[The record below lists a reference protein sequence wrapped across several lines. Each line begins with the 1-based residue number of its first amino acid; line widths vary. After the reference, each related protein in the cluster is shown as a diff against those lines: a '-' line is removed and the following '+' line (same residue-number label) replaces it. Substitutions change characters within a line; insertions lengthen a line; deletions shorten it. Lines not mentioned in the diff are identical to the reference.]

1 MFGLGYQCFLS
12 RINWY
17 HRLFCIAMISPWPGL
32 LTLVI
37 RWFGNS
43 LPQNITGISFELS
56 FWKPTPAY
64 PSTSSGRTVF
74 TGRMGKQV
82 AKIHWQ
88 KPLIIACL
96 VFSQVEAKPPVQ
108 EQTFT
113 PYVASSLLYDSNY
126 LRFSDRVD
134 PKSVTGK
141 DDKSELIEQLAAGFD
156 VDWKHSLQQVLV
168 KANVQN
174 NNFQNFSNLNY
185 VGWKNLAQWNWQLQ
199 SKLSGEIGYA
209 NMQAMGSY
217 VQLNALVSN
226 LYNNTRLFASGGY
239 LFHPRGKIK
248 LGWFR
253 TDNRF
258 TDSSR
263 AISNNTEDNAELNLN
278 YISPTGSMT
287 GVRLL
292 ATDGQYPQREYNAGS
307 NLDNAYKR
315 YNYALTWDWRASI
328 KTRVDGWLGYTMQHH
343 AHLSVR
349 DFADVTARLS
359 LNWEFS
365 DKTGLQIIAKR
376 EISQAGNEFASFMLA
391 QGVEINPSW
400 RPSEK
405 LEFLLPINYHQQDY
419 LGETGSAT
427 NSPRQQDQVANFGF
441 SAKYSPWDNISINA
455 LLNYE
460 KRDSNNQFRA
470 YTSQSASIN
479 LQAAF

>member
-1 MFGLGYQCFLS
+1 MFRLGYQCFLN
-12 RINWY
+12 RINWH
-17 HRLFCIAMISPWPGL
+17 HRLFCIAMTSLWPSL
-32 LTLVI
+32 LALVSRQFVNRPPRRNYREI
-37 RWFGNS
+37 
-43 LPQNITGISFELS
+43 LILVSFVVGQ
-56 FWKPTPAY
+56 A
-64 PSTSSGRTVF
+64 
-74 TGRMGKQV
+74 
-82 AKIHWQ
+82 
-88 KPLIIACL
+88 
-96 VFSQVEAKPPVQ
+96 EAKQPAQ

-126 LRFSDRVD
+126 LRFSDSVN
-134 PKSVTGK
+134 SQQVTGK
-141 DDKSELIEQLAAGFD
+141 SDKSELIEQLAAGFD

-168 KANVQN
+168 KANVQQN
-174 NNFQNFSNLNY
+174 SFQNFSNLDY
-185 VGWKNLAQWNWQLQ
+185 VGWKNLAQWNWQSQ
-199 SKLSGEIGYA
+199 SNLSGEIGYA

-217 VQLNALVSN
+217 VQLNSLVSN
-226 LYNNTRLFASGGY
+226 LYNNTRMFASGGY

-258 TDSSR
+258 TDASR
-263 AISNNTEDNAELNLN
+263 AISNNTEDNAELNIN

-287 GVRLL
+287 GMRLL
-292 ATDGQYPQREYNAGS
+292 ATNGHYPQREFNAGS
-307 NLDNAYKR
+307 NQDNAYKR

-349 DFADVTARLS
+349 DFADVTARLN
-359 LNWEFS
+359 LNWQFS
-365 DKTGLQIIAKR
+365 DKTWLQISAKR

-391 QGVEINPSW
+391 QGVEVNPSW

-405 LEFLLPINYHQQDY
+405 LEFLLPINYQQQDY
-419 LGETGSAT
+419 LGETGSVT
-427 NSPRQQDQVANFGF
+427 IGPSQQDQVANFGF
-441 SAKYSPWDNISINA
+441 SAKYSPWDNVSINA

>member
-12 RINWY
+12 RINWH

-32 LTLVI
+32 LTVVI
-37 RWFGNS
+37 RWFVNS
-43 LPQNITGISFELS
+43 LPLNITGISFGLS
-56 FWKPTPAY
+56 LLKPIPAY

-88 KPLIIACL
+88 KSLIIACL

-134 PKSVTGK
+134 PQSVTGK

-174 NNFQNFSNLNY
+174 NNFQNFSNLDY

-217 VQLNALVSN
+217 VQLNSLVSN
-226 LYNNTRLFASGGY
+226 LYNNTRLFASSGY

-287 GVRLL
+287 GVRL
-292 ATDGQYPQREYNAGS
+292 PES
-307 NLDNAYKR
+307 R
-315 YNYALTWDWRASI
+315 Y
-328 KTRVDGWLGYTMQHH
+328 
-343 AHLSVR
+343 
-349 DFADVTARLS
+349 FC
-359 LNWEFS
+359 
-365 DKTGLQIIAKR
+365 
-376 EISQAGNEFASFMLA
+376 
-391 QGVEINPSW
+391 
-400 RPSEK
+400 
-405 LEFLLPINYHQQDY
+405 
-419 LGETGSAT
+419 
-427 NSPRQQDQVANFGF
+427 
-441 SAKYSPWDNISINA
+441 
-455 LLNYE
+455 
-460 KRDSNNQFRA
+460 
-470 YTSQSASIN
+470 
-479 LQAAF
+479 